1 MKNNDYDV
9 DDQKLIE
16 QREYLEI
23 EDKGPTAAEKQ
34 AAAAAVENIDFEEPK
49 RKKTWAGWW
58 AAALFALAIIGCC
71 IYFATRDGRQLERR
85 VAQTSSSVGK
95 KSANAAAFISGK
107 VSDAASSVSDKV
119 SDAASS
125 AAGKVSD
132 VASSAADKVS
142 DAAGAV
148 KDKVSDVAG
157 KAGKAV
163 KSTAASM
170 ATAVATTVDGAAAY
184 ARYPV
189 ASDDLISQEAADERK
204 VDYLYYFAN
213 DQSAIPNNE
222 VLNDI
227 AEAARN
233 TDASITITAYAS
245 PTGSAAY
252 NDALCQ
258 QRAENLE
265 NYLVAHGV
273 DADNISIIP
282 GGQTDKFGDDV
293 FCRRADIVVNYAG

>member
-34 AAAAAVENIDFEEPK
+34 AAAAAVETIDFEEPK

-85 VAQTSSSVGK
+85 VAQTSSAVGTK
-95 KSANAAAFISGK
+95 GANAAAFISGK

-125 AAGKVSD
+125 AV
-132 VASSAADKVS
+132 DKVS

-148 KDKVSDVAG
+148 KNKVADVAG
-157 KAGKAV
+157 AAGKAV

-213 DQSAIPNNE
+213 DQSAIPDNA
-222 VLNDI
+222 VLDDI

-233 TDASITITAYAS
+233 TDAAITITAYAS

-273 DADNISIIP
+273 DADNIKIIP
-282 GGQTDKFGDDV
+282 GGQTDKFGDDA